1 MCVSYGGELCL
12 ITSVQ
17 MFWPVI
23 YYWGCARGFG
33 RGTLYMKWGQQ
44 NQRFGTMRLRG
55 EKDEKNKK
63 ERKNEINEILLKI
76 ANYDKMKILC
86 FKRNIRKVL

>member
-1 MCVSYGGELCL
+1 MRGCDLRFSLLFWYCG
-12 ITSVQ
+12 IT
-17 MFWPVI
+17 

-55 EKDEKNKK
+55 EKDEENRKIINK
-63 ERKNEINEILLKI
+63 
-76 ANYDKMKILC
+76 
-86 FKRNIRKVL
+86 

>member
-1 MCVSYGGELCL
+1 MAVLCYVKHIKTNTLLWGEVRGGECCGLFAHFLVCCL
-12 ITSVQ
+12 LA
-17 MFWPVI
+17 

-55 EKDEKNKK
+55 EKMKKREKEKK
-63 ERKNEINEILLKI
+63 R
-76 ANYDKMKILC
+76 
-86 FKRNIRKVL
+86 

>member
-1 MCVSYGGELCL
+1 MCFVNKANDFKKGHVLGGNGELFFHSFPLWDLCL
-12 ITSVQ
+12 RA
-17 MFWPVI
+17 

-55 EKDEKNKK
+55 EKMKNEKN
-63 ERKNEINEILLKI
+63 RKRE
-76 ANYDKMKILC
+76 KM
-86 FKRNIRKVL
+86 